1 MALLGWYGLF
11 GGTVLV
17 GVGFEVSRIQ
27 NRPSVSLLMTVN
39 PDVEFTDTSL
49 ATCLL
54 HTSMFLTMMRMNKTS
69 ESVSEPQLSIFF
81 Y

>member
-49 ATCLL
+49 ATCLPAY
-54 HTSMFLTMMRMNKTS
+54 FN
-69 ESVSEPQLSIFF
+69 VSYHDENEQNI
-81 Y
+81 